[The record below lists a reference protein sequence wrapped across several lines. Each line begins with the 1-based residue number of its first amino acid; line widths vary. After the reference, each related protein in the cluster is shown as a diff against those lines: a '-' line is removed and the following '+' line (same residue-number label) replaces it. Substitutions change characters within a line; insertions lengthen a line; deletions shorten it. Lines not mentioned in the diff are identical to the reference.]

1 LNPRDTPTIGVFD
14 SGVGGLTILAELQAR
29 LPHER
34 FVYAADNAHFPY
46 GTRTP
51 ADVTKWTLAT
61 VGQMLATVPVDV
73 IVVACN
79 TASTAALPSLRQKFG
94 IPVVGVVPAV
104 KPAAASTKSGVVGLL
119 ATSATVTRPYTDELI
134 DQHARH
140 VTVVRV
146 GSKLLVDLAEAKLRG
161 ESVVIEQVRQEIAPF
176 FTYKCASSELGE
188 QPKSVDTIVLGC
200 THFPLLLDELKQAA
214 QWPVTWLDS
223 GSAVAQRTAALLGER
238 GIQVASGK
246 VSGVAPA
253 AENICFFTSVSD
265 TTGAT
270 SIANLLPVLAQ
281 YDLLQ
286 VRHLPLPI
294 DVQ

>member
-1 LNPRDTPTIGVFD
+1 MNPRDAPTIGVFD
-14 SGVGGLTILAELQAR
+14 SGVGGLTILAELQSR
-29 LPHER
+29 LPHAR
-34 FVYAADNAHFPY
+34 FVYTADNAHFPY

-61 VGQMLATVPVDV
+61 VGQMLATVAVDV

-79 TASTAALPSLRQKFG
+79 TASTAALPALRQKFG

-104 KPAAASTKSGVVGLL
+104 KPAAACTKSGVVGLL
-119 ATSATVTRPYTDELI
+119 ATSATVTRPYTDDLI

-161 ESVVIEQVRQEIAPF
+161 ETLIIDQVRQEIAPF
-176 FTYKCASSELGE
+176 FNYKNTASDVGK

-214 QWPVTWLDS
+214 LWPVMWLDS
-223 GSAVAQRTAALLGER
+223 GSAVAQRTVAVLGER
-238 GIQVASGK
+238 GLKI
-246 VSGVAPA
+246 APDGA
-253 AENICFFTSVSD
+253 RALDNICFFTSVSE

-270 SIANLLPVLAQ
+270 SMANLLPVLAQ
-281 YDLLQ
+281 YDLP
-286 VRHLPLPI
+286 VIRHLPLPI
-294 DVQ
+294 DAP

>member
-14 SGVGGLTILAELQAR
+14 SGVGGLTILSELQSR
-29 LPHER
+29 LPHAR

-46 GTRTP
+46 GTRSP

-79 TASTAALPSLRQKFG
+79 TASTAALPALRQKFG

-104 KPAAASTKSGVVGLL
+104 KPAAAGTKSGVVGLL

-140 VTVVRV
+140 VTVLKV

-176 FTYKCASSELGE
+176 FAYKHRSSEFGAE
-188 QPKSVDTIVLGC
+188 PNSVDTIVLGC

-223 GSAVAQRTAALLGER
+223 GSAVAQRTAAVLGER
-238 GIQVASGK
+238 GIQTDSGN
-246 VSGVAPA
+246 VSRVVRG

-265 TTGAT
+265 AMGASSVT
-270 SIANLLPVLAQ
+270 NLLPVLAQ